1 MEDFL
6 CYQEILLNN
15 GKICK
20 IKKNATRRI
29 KMKTRFSIVLG
40 SVLNVR
46 LAAITKLPE
55 KLLLNKETI
64 KTFQVSSAA
73 CKVHGNT

>member
-1 MEDFL
+1 
-6 CYQEILLNN
+6 
-15 GKICK
+15 
-20 IKKNATRRI
+20 
-29 KMKTRFSIVLG
+29 MKTCFSIVLG